1 MSARFGCVVLT
12 GGGRAA
18 ALERA
23 VASLQAQEGVE
34 VDVAVVFNGTPPT
47 GLPTVARVVELP
59 EPVGIP
65 AGRNAGVA
73 AVDGELLFFLDDD
86 ATLRDRDTLA
96 RVAALLEA
104 QPSIGCVQLRVDVD
118 AADASTP
125 PARTWVPRL
134 RVGDRTRSSD
144 VAALW
149 EGAVA
154 IRRGLFEQVGGWPG
168 DFRYVHEGVALA
180 WSVMDAG
187 FRVRYAGDR
196 PADPRAGRVAARPG
210 RHPRRAQRGRGRGR
224 RRAVVL
230 PRRRRDPARP
240 RHAGSRGGADGGRA
254 VDRLRAAARRRRRV
268 RPAPQPYGSHA
279 VADDP
284 RRASA
289 DHLIATALGTS
300 VVSRKFVCSWWM
312 PVRVCR

>member
-104 QPSIGCVQLRVDVD
+104 QPAIGCVQLRVDVD

-187 FRVRYAGDR
+187 FRVRYAGDLVALHPPLAPGAGRR
-196 PADPRAGRVAARPG
+196 PEWAYYAARNRVWLARRFLRLPLGVLFVATFLVRTAPTLLRAGLLRDALRG
-210 RHPRRAQRGRGRGR
+210 YRDGMRGSSGPRRKLKAATLWRMTRDGR
-224 RRAVVL
+224 
-230 PRRRRDPARP
+230 PP
-240 RHAGSRGGADGGRA
+240 
-254 VDRLRAAARRRRRV
+254 
-268 RPAPQPYGSHA
+268 
-279 VADDP
+279 
-284 RRASA
+284 
-289 DHLIATALGTS
+289 II
-300 VVSRKFVCSWWM
+300 
-312 PVRVCR
+312 